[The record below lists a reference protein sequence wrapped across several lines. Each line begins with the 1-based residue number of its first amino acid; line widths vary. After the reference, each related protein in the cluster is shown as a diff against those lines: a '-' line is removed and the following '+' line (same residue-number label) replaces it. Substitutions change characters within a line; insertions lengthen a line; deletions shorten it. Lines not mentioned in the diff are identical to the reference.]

1 VAIDLPEQLGDAHPR
16 QQGVERPVD
25 RLGRLRRRSGNGR
38 HVQPAALEADSLQP
52 TAAEQTGEPL
62 EPLLELFSAP
72 GQVAVAARND
82 ARPDARFRAGSGARS
97 VRLERAADA
106 GSVRLSA

>member
-1 VAIDLPEQLGDAHPR
+1 MTLGRSCARPVRKSRKRDAKPEQLGDAHPR

-72 GQVAVAARND
+72 GQVAVD
-82 ARPDARFRAGSGARS
+82 VTLDG
-97 VRLERAADA
+97 
-106 GSVRLSA
+106 